1 MLWTKVS
8 TIFFQLKTCE
18 FICLN
23 SEFDADVWNLDLFI
37 CDRWHYFISCRR
49 QPCFSCCFVS
59 CCWACP
65 HPRNLILLAPAA
77 RKFSLIFLSLVW
89 IRTHCSLYLL
99 VVLFMHK
106 SCDAIVWVSIWC
118 KLDDVTI
125 YKELVSLGEILSL
138 LTLWLNF
145 SAATCWT
152 CIFEHKGHFLCW
164 VGC

>member
-1 MLWTKVS
+1 MLPFELWIWCRSVKPWFVYLWQT
-8 TIFFQLKTCE
+8 
-18 FICLN
+18 
-23 SEFDADVWNLDLFI
+23 
-37 CDRWHYFISCRR
+37 WHSFLSCRR
-49 QPCFSCCFVS
+49 HPSFSCCFVL
-59 CCWACP
+59 CCWAS
-65 HPRNLILLAPAA
+65 HSRNLILLAPAA

-99 VVLFMHK
+99 AVLFMHK
-106 SCDAIVWVSIWC
+106 SCDAVVWVSIWC

-152 CIFEHKGHFLCW
+152 CISERGDISFVGSVVRSVLLFL
-164 VGC
+164 